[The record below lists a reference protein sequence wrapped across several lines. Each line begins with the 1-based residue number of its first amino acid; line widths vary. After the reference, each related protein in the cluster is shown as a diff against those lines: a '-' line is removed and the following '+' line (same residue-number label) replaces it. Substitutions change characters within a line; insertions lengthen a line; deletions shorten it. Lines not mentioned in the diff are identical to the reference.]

1 MFCRP
6 AGKSKARERRHD
18 YVERIGW
25 FPAVRCRIG
34 KPGNQLQH
42 FKKRSGPAM
51 EQQDRDRRGS
61 PSALVNKMDGLV
73 VRDVSQ
79 VMKGRQ
85 PPDFRFPVKLL
96 APIAANALQICEIKS
111 VLPARPRNRIG
122 PARVCEA
129 LTKVLNSP
137 FGIG

>member
-1 MFCRP
+1 
-6 AGKSKARERRHD
+6 
-18 YVERIGW
+18 
-25 FPAVRCRIG
+25 
-34 KPGNQLQH
+34 
-42 FKKRSGPAM
+42 M

-111 VLPARPRNRIG
+111 VLPARTRNRIG
-122 PARVCEA
+122 PARACESF
-129 LTKVLNSP
+129 TKVLNSTL
-137 FGIG
+137 GIGQLKRLDCHSFSTHRKPERNS